1 MSLYKNTGITI
12 RLGFWFFY
20 RKVHIIGLQ
29 NIPLDKPVLLVA
41 NHPNSFM
48 DALVIAANIP
58 RPTNFMA
65 RGDAMKNSILAK
77 IFRAYNIVPV
87 YRISEGKE
95 NIDKNIES
103 FDLAIKAIEQNE
115 CLLLFGEG
123 LCKNNWD
130 LRPFKKAAARIA
142 YQSWSSHTVAQNL
155 QVVPVGLTY
164 EHFSGGGK
172 SVIVNFGEP
181 ITRNHFDEDMALN
194 DLVKQLNTTISDKL
208 KQLAY
213 INPSL
218 KANSPQHLALTS
230 AWADAEKNS
239 KNVLNVLQQNDVKQS
254 SSNKKLRWITKVH
267 LGVIA
272 LPHYWLM
279 QLVAGK
285 LTKGSVFYDS
295 VLFALVLFLFPLYWL
310 TLLLLILYFV

>member
-1 MSLYKNTGITI
+1 MSLYKNTGITLRI
-12 RLGFWFFY
+12 GFWFFY
-20 RKVHIIGLQ
+20 RKVHVWGLK
-29 NIPLDKPVLLVA
+29 NIPKNKPVLLVA

-58 RPTNFMA
+58 RQTNFMA
-65 RGDAMKNSILAK
+65 RGDAMKNNILAK

-87 YRISEGKE
+87 YRISEGKD
-95 NIDKNIES
+95 NIDKNFES
-103 FDLAIKAIEQNE
+103 FDLAIKAIEQNQ

-123 LCKNNWD
+123 LCKNNWE

-142 YQSWSSHTVAQNL
+142 YQSWNSNTVAQNL

-164 EHFSGGGK
+164 EHFNGGGK

-181 ITRNHFDEDMALN
+181 ITRKQFDEGMVLN
-194 DLVKQLNTTISDKL
+194 DLVKELNATISDKL

-213 INPSL
+213 INASL
-218 KANSPQHLALTS
+218 KTNSPQHFALTS
-230 AWADAEKNS
+230 AWADAEKNN
-239 KNVLNVLQQNDVKQS
+239 KNVLTALQQTNVEQS
-254 SSNKKLRWITKVH
+254 TSHNKLRWITKIH

-272 LPHYWLM
+272 LPHYWIM

-295 VLFALVLFLFPLYWL
+295 VLFALVLFLFPIYWL
-310 TLLLLILYFV
+310 TVLLLVLYFV